1 MLLTYTRTMIRF
13 SNCGGLSQMGISE
26 IHSIFACW
34 VMFFFLLLLLSADFF
49 HFFFVQN
56 IFQEHS
62 STVKR
67 FGSRPGPFG
76 FKLFANVISRREKS
90 PLASKELNVRAFF
103 FKECTFL
110 SLVVSL
116 RYILNCVGKCTDIL
130 RLKNYH

>member
-1 MLLTYTRTMIRF
+1 MHLYLNSPCNAPYIHPNHDSILELRRTFPNGYFRDAFHLCMLG
-13 SNCGGLSQMGISE
+13 NVC
-26 IHSIFACW
+26 
-34 VMFFFLLLLLSADFF
+34 FFLLLLLSADFF
-49 HFFFVQN
+49 SFFFVQN

-110 SLVVSL
+110 SLMWFHSVI
-116 RYILNCVGKCTDIL
+116 Y
-130 RLKNYH
+130 